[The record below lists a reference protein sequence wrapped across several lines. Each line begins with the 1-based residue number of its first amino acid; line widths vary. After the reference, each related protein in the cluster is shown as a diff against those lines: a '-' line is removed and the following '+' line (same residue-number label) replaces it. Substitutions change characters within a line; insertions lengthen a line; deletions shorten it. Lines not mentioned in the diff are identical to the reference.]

1 MATVSDESSNNK
13 INIVTNVENN
23 VTVTQPNIQTVTVK
37 AQGPQ
42 GPAGPTGAQGPA
54 GDGDLSG
61 LNAFTGSA
69 QASIDALN
77 AFTESGTFTTISA
90 SLVTATTGSFTHLKG
105 NSPITIQDSVT
116 FQQPVTGS
124 IFSGSFVGDGTNI
137 TGVTATLPSGILSGS
152 DQIASNISG
161 SFTAPSSSFSTR
173 VTSLESGGV
182 SITPGTVSS
191 SLQITQ
197 LGFVTSS
204 ATASF
209 VTNSQTGS
217 FITTLPNGLLSG
229 SSQIATEISGAFASP
244 FTSAGISG
252 SFNIS
257 SASFSTRITSLEGGG
272 GSGFTSAGIS
282 GSLGVNAAL
291 IRSLTAVNISGSFT
305 APSSSFSARVTTLEN
320 NPSVTPGTLS
330 GSAQIAT
337 EISGAFGATSSSLA
351 SRTTTL
357 EANPV
362 FSASSISGSSNAL
375 SASFSTRVTSNETDI
390 TLLTASTG
398 SYLTSLPSGLYSSS
412 LQTLGNITSSGT
424 LSTTGNISGNT
435 INGQIINSRTHN
447 VGFWNGTSI
456 SLGYEN
462 NTPILIGKSANP
474 TTFVGHITASNNI
487 SSSGTIVASNL
498 SGTNTGD
505 QNLAPY
511 ALITAISGAFGA
523 PSSSLATRITTN
535 TSNISSNL
543 TKINSLTSATASLVA
558 ETLSIFR
565 QEGSPAPGTGAT
577 QSIAVTVADVN
588 GANKYLLAGA
598 VTASVV
604 MNLGDAYKFDQSDG
618 TNDGHPFR
626 FSTDEGGSSNYSTN
640 VTVAGTPGNA
650 GAYTLISITA
660 ATTAPLYYY
669 CSVHSGMGTG
679 ILSINSGSLISTGFV
694 NITGSLTVSGSST
707 FIGDQSTTGH
717 ITASGNI
724 SSSGNILAENVFL
737 PGNGKISFDNSQ
749 NGSDQFI
756 SGVDNQIVIDG
767 DDLIVFKAD
776 TSGYEFRD
784 TSNAATVHI
793 TTAGAITASG
803 IISASNLTG
812 TNTGDQDLSSYAL
825 ITAVSGAFGTPSSS
839 FSTRVTTLE
848 NAGGGGTPTFIA
860 SGSTSASADPGT
872 GIVVNHSGS
881 TAFSVI
887 GDVGTLFSVDDDLTG
902 TLFSVND
909 ISGIP
914 QLEVSASGKVEVGK
928 GPLIANTFET
938 GSITNGSPS
947 SPLQMTLPSGSSK
960 QLFGVGGYHRASWDD
975 GAADHIWFQDDNIR
989 LSYDLSG
996 VDIEGTITKDPKVGE
1011 IHIITIKDGTY
1022 SALDKQVSDG
1032 IFDLNGSFGSDNTD
1046 TYTFAAPKD
1055 PTWPYYR
1062 VTVSSTGAAHD
1073 SYFYAIIEKFI

>member
-1 MATVSDESSNNK
+1 M
-13 INIVTNVENN
+13 
-23 VTVTQPNIQTVTVK
+23 
-37 AQGPQ
+37 
-42 GPAGPTGAQGPA
+42 
-54 GDGDLSG
+54 
-61 LNAFTGSA
+61 
-69 QASIDALN
+69 
-77 AFTESGTFTTISA
+77 
-90 SLVTATTGSFTHLKG
+90 
-105 NSPITIQDSVT
+105 
-116 FQQPVTGS
+116 
-124 IFSGSFVGDGTNI
+124 
-137 TGVTATLPSGILSGS
+137 
-152 DQIASNISG
+152 
-161 SFTAPSSSFSTR
+161 
-173 VTSLESGGV
+173 
-182 SITPGTVSS
+182 
-191 SLQITQ
+191 
-197 LGFVTSS
+197 
-204 ATASF
+204 
-209 VTNSQTGS
+209 
-217 FITTLPNGLLSG
+217 
-229 SSQIATEISGAFASP
+229 
-244 FTSAGISG
+244 
-252 SFNIS
+252 
-257 SASFSTRITSLEGGG
+257 
-272 GSGFTSAGIS
+272 
-282 GSLGVNAAL
+282 
-291 IRSLTAVNISGSFT
+291 
-305 APSSSFSARVTTLEN
+305 
-320 NPSVTPGTLS
+320 
-330 GSAQIAT
+330 
-337 EISGAFGATSSSLA
+337 
-351 SRTTTL
+351 
-357 EANPV
+357 
-362 FSASSISGSSNAL
+362 

-424 LSTTGNISGNT
+424 LNTTGNISGNT
-435 INGQIINSRTHN
+435 IDGQIINSRTHN
-447 VGFWNGTSI
+447 IGFWNGTNI
-456 SLGYEN
+456 GLGYEN
-462 NTPILIGKSANP
+462 NTPIQIGKSANP
-474 TTFVGHITASNNI
+474 TTIIGHITASNNI

-604 MNLGDAYKFDQSDG
+604 MNQGDAYKFDQSDG

-776 TSGYEFRD
+776 ASGYEFRD

-825 ITAVSGAFGTPSSS
+825 ITAVSGAFGTPSASFSTRVTTLESNSVFSSAGISGSFVAPSSS

-947 SPLQMTLPSGSSK
+947 SPLRMTMPSGSSK
-960 QLFGVGGYHRASWDD
+960 QSFGVGGYYRASWDD
-975 GAADHIWFQDDNIR
+975 GDADHTFWEDDNIR
-989 LSYDLSG
+989 LSYDVSG
-996 VDIEGTITKDPKVGE
+996 VDIEGRIMTDPSTGE
-1011 IHIITIKDGTY
+1011 IHITLNKDGTRA
-1022 SALDKQVSDG
+1022 ALDKQVSDNG
-1032 IFDLNGSFGSDNTD
+1032 FDLNSTISSDD
-1046 TYTFAAPKD
+1046 KDEYTFAAPLD
-1055 PTWPYYR
+1055 PTWPFYK
-1062 VTVSSTGAAHD
+1062 VTVIKSGAAHN
-1073 SYFYAIIEKFI
+1073 SGFYAIIEKFI